1 MTVEFRF
8 EGLTVPS
15 GVEWSQVYIEHV
27 GRGPLKSRIDKHAGV
42 IRATSEELGEFAL
55 EVGAPGMSEIADV
68 GYARL
73 RQNYPNPFNPST
85 TIEFEVQTSQNVRI
99 TIYDVTGRFVVKL
112 LDGEV
117 PAGIGR
123 VGWDGRS
130 DRGEPVGS
138 GVYFVRLETADATAT
153 RKLMLVR

>member
-1 MTVEFRF
+1 VEFRF
-8 EGLTVPS
+8 EDLTLPG
-15 GVEWSQVYIEHV
+15 GVELSQVYIEHV
-27 GRGPLKSRIDKHAGV
+27 GHGPIKSRIDKHAGV
-42 IRATSEELGEFAL
+42 IRATSQELGEFAL
-55 EVGAPGMSEIADV
+55 KIGSPGVSEIAD
-68 GYARL
+68 GGFARL

-85 TIEFEVQTSQNVRI
+85 TIEFEVQISQNIRI

-112 LDGEV
+112 LDEEV

-130 DRGEPVGS
+130 DLGEVVGS
-138 GVYFVRLETADATAT
+138 GVYFVRLETAEATAT

>member
-1 MTVEFRF
+1 MEFRF
-8 EGLTVPS
+8 EDLDLPS
-15 GVEWSQVYIEHV
+15 GIEWSQLYIEHA
-27 GRGPLKSRIDKHAGV
+27 GGGPLESRIDERAGV
-42 IRATSEELGEFAL
+42 IRATSRELGEFAL
-55 EVGAPGMSEIADV
+55 EVGSPGMSEIADV

-85 TIEFEVQTSQNVRI
+85 TIEYEVQTSQNVRI
-99 TIYDVTGRFVVKL
+99 TIYDVTGRFVVTL
-112 LDGEV
+112 LDEEA

-123 VGWDGRS
+123 IGWDGRS
-130 DRGEPVGS
+130 QRGEPVGS